1 MKEYILSP
9 GGRESQEQIME
20 RCPGETGVEKLLGG
34 CPKGA
39 NRRKSIVG
47 REKTMLP
54 HFLEPNMRRSRHL
67 WRNERVGRPLT
78 QPPGASSWRS
88 TSRWS
93 TGSAV
98 SKGSSTLT
106 RGTFAR
112 RSFMFLAAGV
122 SVVFMII
129 V

>member
-1 MKEYILSP
+1 M
-9 GGRESQEQIME
+9 
-20 RCPGETGVEKLLGG
+20 EKLLGG

-39 NRRKSIVG
+39 TRRKSIVG
-47 REKTMLP
+47 REKTRLP

-67 WRNERVGRPLT
+67 RRNERVGIPLT